1 MPLVNKATNILFI
14 SWKKIKV
21 LIRSIIIGSS
31 LKSSRESFALMARVS
46 SSVVKCQDHLQ
57 SSKDT

>member
-46 SSVVKCQDHLQ
+46 SSVKCQDHLQ

>member
-14 SWKKIKV
+14 SWKRIKV

-46 SSVVKCQDHLQ
+46 SSVKCQDHLQ